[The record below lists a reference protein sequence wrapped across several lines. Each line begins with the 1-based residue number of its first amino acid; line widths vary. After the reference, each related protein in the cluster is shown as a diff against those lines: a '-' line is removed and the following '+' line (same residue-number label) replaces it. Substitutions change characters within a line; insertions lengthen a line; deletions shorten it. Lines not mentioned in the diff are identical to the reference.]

1 MKKILFVAI
10 VIFNV
15 ACLKAQEG
23 IEFFHGT
30 FAEAVEKAQK
40 ENKLIFMDAFAEW
53 CGPCKRMAATTFK
66 DEKVGKF
73 FNDNFINV
81 KMDME
86 KGEGPGLQ
94 RKYEVTAYPTL
105 LFING
110 KSELAH
116 KGVGGMGNDQ
126 LIALAR
132 TAMGKVDNSKEF
144 EKAYN
149 ERDTNFGNGRFVR
162 NIFEKTLEK
171 QANRIA
177 GIPNINKEILTTI
190 SEEDIP

>member
-149 ERDTNFGNGRFVR
+149 EGKREPELILNYVR
-162 NIFEKTLEK
+162 ADRKSTRLNSSHPRLSRMPSS
-171 QANRIA
+171 A
-177 GIPNINKEILTTI
+177 
-190 SEEDIP
+190 